1 MIIMLGK
8 SHLIVSEAII
18 VGACLAA
25 PEAVM
30 PVDHSVMLAV
40 GGIAGALAPDLDK
53 EHTLAAE
60 CMPKVSRI
68 VAKFGHRKGTHTIW
82 ALILLGIIPA
92 FATLLAAG
100 WKGSPI
106 ACWFLTMFALL
117 LDGFWFGYLLHLL
130 EDNMSVQ
137 GVMFL
142 YPLTHYAVS
151 ERTGHEY
158 KARRYSRFRYH
169 TGGSAEALIRC
180 IAFALLI
187 AGWGLLLWQRGCQDG
202 YWTTPDPSI
211 VNVKDPCFSI
221 PNRII

>member
-1 MIIMLGK
+1 MLGK
-8 SHLIVSEAII
+8 SHLVVSEAII

-25 PEAVM
+25 PAAVM
-30 PVDHSVMLAV
+30 PVDHCAMFAV

-53 EHTLAAE
+53 EHTMAAK
-60 CMPKVSRI
+60 CMPNVSRI
-68 VAKFGHRKGTHTIW
+68 VAKFGHRKVTHTIW

-130 EDNMSVQ
+130 EDDMSVQ

-151 ERTGHEY
+151 EHTGHEY
-158 KARRYSRFRYH
+158 KARRWSRLRYR
-169 TGGSAEALIRC
+169 TGGSAEAIIRY

-187 AGWGLLLWQRGCQDG
+187 AGWCFILWQRVCQDG

-211 VNVKDPCFSI
+211 VDVRDPCFPVS
-221 PNRII
+221 NMLL